1 MHGEFSVRCAAPALP
16 PPESAGGPEN
26 AGGEGNPLLRLLHAV
41 GGADRDAPMVV
52 AAGRPSPFLG
62 TAELV
67 VLADPLHLGGV
78 FDHDFIRA
86 DEIGEDVIARPMP
99 PDAPFDGE
107 AAVAQAPGAIP
118 TRATGR
124 IGRSPSPMSCSIR
137 PTSMRSRNSMP
148 AISASASSTRPG

>member
-86 DEIGEDVIARPMP
+86 DEIGEDVMP
-99 PDAPFDGE
+99 GP
-107 AAVAQAPGAIP
+107 
-118 TRATGR
+118 
-124 IGRSPSPMSCSIR
+124 CR
-137 PTSMRSRNSMP
+137 PTPHSMAKPLSRRRP
-148 AISASASSTRPG
+148 APRMTESTSGISKAMWLSVGAVERTKAML